1 MFEDF
6 NYKDVLMCIDT
17 LISDKHYGSFEELTN
32 LTLRELRE
40 IINIVIS
47 KQQEEELTRAL
58 SSKG

>member
-1 MFEDF
+1 
-6 NYKDVLMCIDT
+6 MCIDT